1 MFQKKEQDKTPEGL
15 REDRQST
22 QERFQINDCKDYQR
36 TWEKNGCT
44 EQEVRFL
51 IRVRNCN
58 KQSEMKNTI
67 NEMKNI
73 LEESVVD

>member
-36 TWEKNGCT
+36 TWEKNGCI
-44 EQEVRFL
+44 EQEVRVF
-51 IRVRNCN
+51 N
-58 KQSEMKNTI
+58 QSQK
-67 NEMKNI
+67 
-73 LEESVVD
+73 L